1 MPKPKPTA
9 ANAAVLAAVAPAVA
23 MAVIENMS
31 QHDRCLGFF
40 ERATTAARTFTEL
53 GKLHYAIQKDLK
65 SGEKIYVVLRALAGK
80 DEAAAKRVDSAISNA
95 SYASRVYAEL
105 VATGGKGAL
114 TEAQFDALTFLDC
127 TAICKVMS
135 GKSGKQLSA
144 PEVVLVI
151 KAAPKSYRDEL
162 TSICETGLDIAE
174 AAAKKKQDDAAAAQ
188 AAKDA
193 ENEKIRVAAEKL
205 AAANAPTGTTTA
217 ATSAP
222 AGKAASTPAAG
233 TPSPAPSG
241 NVAAGKIVQ
250 LPPQNPDD
258 NQTLVLD
265 MIAEITVQAAGMSE
279 AVRKTIADALMEAA
293 VTLEIKTPAKKAAAK
308 KAA

>member
-114 TEAQFDALTFLDC
+114 TEAQFDAPN
-127 TAICKVMS
+127 ICGGNTVRGS
-135 GKSGKQLSA
+135 L
-144 PEVVLVI
+144 
-151 KAAPKSYRDEL
+151 
-162 TSICETGLDIAE
+162 
-174 AAAKKKQDDAAAAQ
+174 Q
-188 AAKDA
+188 AAINGDGRYVVFTSDA
-193 ENEKIRVAAEKL
+193 N
-205 AAANAPTGTTTA
+205 
-217 ATSAP
+217 
-222 AGKAASTPAAG
+222 
-233 TPSPAPSG
+233 
-241 NVAAGKIVQ
+241 IV
-250 LPPQNPDD
+250 P
-258 NQTLVLD
+258 
-265 MIAEITVQAAGMSE
+265 
-279 AVRKTIADALMEAA
+279 A
-293 VTLEIKTPAKKAAAK
+293 VTERSIT
-308 KAA
+308 